1 MGKCTE
7 GLQGPCMR
15 LRQELPA
22 ITACD
27 HLENPATGAS
37 IPQGLSH
44 VLDAPTIPEGVAC
57 SPLSGTKT
65 ISVIWKHSP
74 HAVSHTA
81 PRALPISP
89 GYVDNNPTPTTVS
102 NLL

>member
-22 ITACD
+22 ITASD

-57 SPLSGTKT
+57 SPLSGTTCLSTALLRLCAT
-65 ISVIWKHSP
+65 IPMALYDPLPQEKPCV
-74 HAVSHTA
+74 VS
-81 PRALPISP
+81 
-89 GYVDNNPTPTTVS
+89 
-102 NLL
+102 

>member
-22 ITACD
+22 ITASD

-57 SPLSGTKT
+57 SPLSGTT
-65 ISVIWKHSP
+65 CLSY
-74 HAVSHTA
+74 A
-81 PRALPISP
+81 PLC
-89 GYVDNNPTPTTVS
+89 PTRPQE
-102 NLL
+102 L